1 MNGEPSVY
9 AVVAGGGTAGHTV
22 PGLAIGA
29 ELARRGRSAVLFVG
43 SERGVEREMV
53 PDAGFEVVLLPG
65 RGIQRRLTLENV
77 RSLLGIARAVLTSFS
92 LLRRTRPRI
101 VVAMGG
107 YASVPCS
114 VAAFLLRIPIVVA
127 EQNAVPGLANRI
139 TARFA
144 RASAV
149 SFPDTGLPREVVT
162 GNPVRPEMLDVDR
175 VDGRDRAQ
183 QRLGIEPG
191 RQLLVVYGGS
201 LGALRINE
209 AVLAAVDLLASRG
222 DLAIRHVV
230 GSRDHPTLSQRVPE
244 PEPDGLQYQMVE
256 FERDMPTVLE
266 GADLVLSRAG
276 ATSVADFAALG
287 VPSVLVPLPGA
298 PGDHQT
304 ANARVMADA
313 GAAVLLPND
322 QVSGTRIAELATTL
336 LHDRGRLSAMSRAA
350 ADIGRRDAAALVADL
365 VEANARD

>member
-1 MNGEPSVY
+1 M
-9 AVVAGGGTAGHTV
+9 
-22 PGLAIGA
+22 
-29 ELARRGRSAVLFVG
+29 
-43 SERGVEREMV
+43 
-53 PDAGFEVVLLPG
+53 
-65 RGIQRRLTLENV
+65 
-77 RSLLGIARAVLTSFS
+77 
-92 LLRRTRPRI
+92 
-101 VVAMGG
+101 
-107 YASVPCS
+107 
-114 VAAFLLRIPIVVA
+114 
-127 EQNAVPGLANRI
+127 
-139 TARFA
+139 
-144 RASAV
+144 
-149 SFPDTGLPREVVT
+149 
-162 GNPVRPEMLDVDR
+162 
-175 VDGRDRAQ
+175 
-183 QRLGIEPG
+183 
-191 RQLLVVYGGS
+191 YGGS

-230 GSRDHPTLSQRVPE
+230 GSRDHPTLSPRVPE

-350 ADIGRRDAAALVADL
+350 ADLGRRDAAALVADL